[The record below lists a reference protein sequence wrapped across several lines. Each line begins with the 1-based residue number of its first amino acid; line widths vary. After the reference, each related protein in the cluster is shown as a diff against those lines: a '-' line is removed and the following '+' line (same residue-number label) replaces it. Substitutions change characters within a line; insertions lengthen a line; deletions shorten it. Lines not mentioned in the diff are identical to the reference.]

1 MNEATIARGSAVSRL
16 PAPVQ
21 ARLVELKESLERTLG
36 DGLACLLVYGSAARG
51 GYRDGQSDVDL
62 MVVLRE
68 ASRERLDAI
77 ANALRLARYAARIE
91 AMILTAAEIPRA
103 ADVFPLLYDD
113 IRRCHVLLSGQD
125 PFSALVIDGK
135 NRRLRVEQELREAQI
150 RLRRAVVDGVGSDEA
165 LRGAVL
171 RKVKQIRGPLHAL
184 LGLRGINGDDGD
196 AGDDD
201 LATVLAGAG
210 KHLGVDVAPLQRA
223 HEAPVAAAY
232 EALAALLARA
242 IEDVDR
248 LEHEEAAR

>member
-1 MNEATIARGSAVSRL
+1 MKTGTIANGSAVSRL

-21 ARLVELKESLERTLG
+21 ARLVELKDSLERTLG
-36 DGLACLLVYGSAARG
+36 DELACLLVYGSAARG
-51 GYRDGQSDVDL
+51 DYRDGQSDVDL
-62 MVVLRE
+62 MVVLE
-68 ASRERLDAI
+68 QASRGGLDAI
-77 ANALRLARYAARIE
+77 ANALKLARYAARIE

-113 IRRCHVLLSGQD
+113 IRRCHVLLSGRD

-150 RLRRAVVDGVGSDEA
+150 RLRRAVVDGMGSDDA

-184 LGLRGINGDDGD
+184 LGLRGIDVGDG
-196 AGDDD
+196 GDD

-210 KHLGVDVAPLQRA
+210 KLLGADVAPLQRV
-223 HEAPVAAAY
+223 HEQPGAAY
-232 EALAALLARA
+232 EALAELLARA
-242 IEDVDR
+242 VDDVDR

>member
-171 RKVKQIRGPLHAL
+171 RKLKQIRGPLHAL